1 RNLYELGEAPG
12 SVHAED
18 AHRLA
23 DVRLAAAA
31 LEAMAAVHVHVG
43 GDILT
48 GLEALDLAAHAFDV
62 SAELMA
68 ERQRRV
74 DAPLSPAVPFID
86 VEVGAADGGGVHP
99 HQHVTRA
106 DFGHGNSLQLG
117 AGGGAGFDKGTHG
130 GGHGE
135 NPAYQPGRP
144 YGTSSM
150 WTAYSLMLRQGVHYG
165 QLHHSGAAVLLT
177 GAAGPQQA
185 QLHRHLPVERA
196 AGLDRR

>member
-1 RNLYELGEAPG
+1 GVAQGIEDGAIVGRNALRQRHNVGCRNLYELGEAPG

-86 VEVGAADGGGVHP
+86 VEV
-99 HQHVTRA
+99 
-106 DFGHGNSLQLG
+106 
-117 AGGGAGFDKGTHG
+117 
-130 GGHGE
+130 
-135 NPAYQPGRP
+135 
-144 YGTSSM
+144 
-150 WTAYSLMLRQGVHYG
+150 
-165 QLHHSGAAVLLT
+165 
-177 GAAGPQQA
+177 
-185 QLHRHLPVERA
+185 
-196 AGLDRR
+196 